1 MKVRNKY
8 GEIVAVKYIGAKIDT
23 NHIRD
28 NYYLFYDEDE
38 VYHVEKDDKI
48 IGAFPANSRP
58 DALKKAEYYII
69 ISQLLYKILHDN
81 MFPSSEKYE
90 LNAFLSQVLS
100 IINNA

>member
-8 GEIVAVKYIGAKIDT
+8 GEIVAVKYIGAKIGT

-69 ISQLLYKILHDN
+69 IS
-81 MFPSSEKYE
+81 
-90 LNAFLSQVLS
+90 